1 MATNLGEQLNPE
13 WAQQY
18 GASRDGALE
27 APMHENPEWEK
38 ARQALASIS
47 KASSTSSANK
57 GSSDGQANSQ
67 YSATQGDATMQ
78 QQYYQWYSQYNYQ
91 YAYNYYYPM
100 NMYNGYTAPGQYGMP
115 ATYQAQASQ
124 QSQAT
129 GQHQGNLT
137 QPAVPGLEDSM
148 SYSTVQSQV
157 STPNNQPSSPQTV
170 SHNMSP
176 SGPQGASSGNQLSQQ
191 HSAANANSYTQH
203 HNYNEGTK
211 QKKGQQ
217 LWSRMKQAPGTGGLK
232 FNIQKRPLVMTSQN
246 FTSEQHTNSV
256 QQSTRMHH
264 YMLQQQTEKGQDHS
278 GNSSAKPE
286 DWPPAMKEYV
296 QRCFT
301 ACESEEDKD
310 RTEKLLKEVLQARLQ
325 DGSAYIID
333 WSREP
338 LPGKDS
344 IKESPKKKRWEPTT
358 LQSSRG
364 STITLTHSSRGG
376 GNNGGNSTLRGR
388 GGSFPTRFG
397 NRNVFMKE
405 SSSSSSTGSRSRS
418 RSSSRSPHRRHCR
431 SDSDSGSS
439 SISGSESRINGRRSI
454 QKGRGRGGHAERGR
468 GRNQRGKRNE
478 QNFNKRNRKKN
489 VQMDFEDP
497 ERDYKK
503 EKRAARFQHGHNPK
517 KFRLEPLVL
526 QINNLDPNDSDNLDW
541 NELKIVGSSQDITK
555 PYLRLTCAPDPSTV
569 RSVAVLRKSLT
580 MVKGHFKEKQD
591 YAFACEQLKSIR
603 QDLTVQGIRTE
614 FTVEVYET
622 HARIALEKGDHEE
635 FNQCQAQLKSL
646 YAENLAGNIGE
657 FAAYRILY
665 YIFTKNSGDL
675 TTEMAY
681 LTKEMKE
688 DPCIGHALALR
699 SAWALSNY
707 HRFFKLYRAAPRMS
721 GYLIDKFAE
730 RERKA
735 AIKAMIKTFRPLLPV
750 SYIQSELG
758 FENEEECHSFLASLS
773 LVYAGNDI
781 SKIDCKQSLTVLPNF

>member
-1 MATNLGEQLNPE
+1 MRDLILNLEMATNLGEQLNPE
-13 WAQQY
+13 WVSSY
-18 GASRDGALE
+18 GGSRDGTLE

-47 KASSTSSANK
+47 KASTTSAANK
-57 GSSDGQANSQ
+57 ELDDGQANAQ
-67 YSATQGDATMQ
+67 YSTAQGDAAMQ

-100 NMYNGYTAPGQYGMP
+100 QNMYGGYTAPGQYGMSG
-115 ATYQAQASQ
+115 TYQAQSQ
-124 QSQAT
+124 QNQAT

-137 QPAVPGLEDSM
+137 QPAVPGLEDNM
-148 SYSTVQSQV
+148 SYSTVQTQV
-157 STPNNQPSSPQTV
+157 SNQQASNQPASSQ
-170 SHNMSP
+170 SLSRGLSQ
-176 SGPQGASSGNQLSQQ
+176 SGPQGASSANQHSQQ
-191 HSAANANSYTQH
+191 HSTNANNYTQQ
-203 HNYNEGTK
+203 HNYNEAQK

-217 LWSRMKQAPGTGGLK
+217 LWNRMKQAPGAGGLK
-232 FNIQKRPLVMTSQN
+232 FNIQKRPLVMSNQN
-246 FTSEQHTNSV
+246 FTSSEHNNNSM

-264 YMLQQQTEKGQDHS
+264 YILQQQAEKSQDHS
-278 GNSSAKPE
+278 NSPAKPE

-301 ACESEEDKD
+301 ACETEEDKD

-338 LPGKDS
+338 LPGKDG

-364 STITLTHSSRGG
+364 STITLTHTSRGA
-376 GNNGGNSTLRGR
+376 GNNNGNGVLRGR
-388 GGSFPTRFG
+388 GSSFPTRFG
-397 NRNVFMKE
+397 NRNVFMKD
-405 SSSSSSTGSRSRS
+405 SSSSSSAGSRSRS
-418 RSSSRSPHRRHCR
+418 RSASPPKRHCR
-431 SDSDSGSS
+431 SDSHSDSDSS
-439 SISGSESRINGRRSI
+439 SLSGGESRVVGRRSL

-489 VQMDFEDP
+489 VPMDFEDP
-497 ERDYKK
+497 ERDFKR
-503 EKRAARFQHGHNPK
+503 EKRAARFQHGHSPK
-517 KFRLEPLVL
+517 KLRLEPLVL

-541 NELKIVGSSQDITK
+541 NELKIVGTSQDITK
-555 PYLRLTCAPDPSTV
+555 HYLRLTCAPDPSTV
-569 RSVAVLRKSLT
+569 RPVPVLRRSLT
-580 MVKGHFKEKQD
+580 MVKGHFKDKQD

-657 FAAYRILY
+657 FTAYRILY
-665 YIFTKNSGDL
+665 YIFTKNSGDI

-688 DPCIGHALALR
+688 DPCVAHALALR

-707 HRFFKLYRAAPRMS
+707 HRFFKLYRGSPRMS

-735 AIKAMIKTFRPLLPV
+735 AIKAMIKTYVMANILVCLMKSLCSTPNPPLWLN
-750 SYIQSELG
+750 LG
-758 FENEEECHSFLASLS
+758 F
-773 LVYAGNDI
+773 G
-781 SKIDCKQSLTVLPNF
+781 